1 MDFNKVLGTLQ
12 SKNGFQNGIT
22 WTASDFWK
30 KKGLKLELHG
40 LQ

>member
-1 MDFNKVLGTLQ
+1 VDFNKVLVILQ
-12 SKNGFQNGIT
+12 SKDGFQNGIT
-22 WTASDFWK
+22 WAISEFWK